1 MNMSNEIAGRL
12 LQMLEE
18 TGMTEFRRNE
28 LAQAMGCVPS
38 QITYVV
44 TSRFTPEKG
53 YIVESRRGGD
63 GCVRIT
69 RVSYTKRT
77 ALMHVVNAVG
87 DQIDE
92 TSARSIISGL
102 EQRNL
107 LDASSA
113 KLMTAAVN
121 ENCYRALE
129 KSVRNRVR
137 AEVFKRML
145 VSVME

>member
-18 TGMTEFRRNE
+18 TGIAEFRRNE
-28 LAQAMGCVPS
+28 LAQVMGCVPS

-44 TSRFTPEKG
+44 SSRFTPEKG

-69 RVSYTKRT
+69 RVSYTKNG
-77 ALMHVVNAVG
+77 ALMHIVNAVG
-87 DQIDE
+87 SEVDE
-92 TSARSIISGL
+92 TSARSILSGL
-102 EQRNL
+102 VQRGL
-107 LDASSA
+107 LDESAA
-113 KLMTAAVN
+113 KLMAAAVN
-121 ENCYRALE
+121 ENCYRMLDRSE
-129 KSVRNRVR
+129 RNRVR

-145 VSVME
+145 LSVME